1 MTTNRGLVQLLLIIT
16 IVAVGI
22 NVVFLMIPLHDIPV
36 HENHYFFSNQGH
48 RYTAAAAGTKNKDVK
63 RVRKRTVTAE
73 GRRKGTTTAAED
85 DHPPTSQPPPP
96 RQQQDPLTS
105 SSSSSAVVSFPDLSD
120 EEGEQYI
127 LGIFKEANVELTPEM
142 KDELPSWSQVKEVVG
157 PHPYILGLDRCEGF
171 RRNVPPI
178 ERMLGSS
185 GMFNTGTNLI
195 THLLKQNCEIP
206 ERREQYGPHQS
217 KESYGM
223 RWQVPWGKHT
233 PVKFRLEHATQK
245 ASAINKEW
253 ILPVVT
259 VRHPYTWFKSMCKN
273 SYSAKWSHRGKK
285 GGTDGCPNIRANT
298 KGDIRYNRDQGR
310 DDVQIGD
317 YNPVVV
323 KYADE
328 RTDNHEN
335 IAALWNDWYGYYL
348 KEDIPYVMIR
358 MEDMVFYPKETT
370 KAVCECAG
378 GEIRKDK
385 DAFTFI
391 VDSAKADSPGH
402 DKSTG
407 IFAAWVKY
415 SKRFEPMFG
424 FSQQDYDDAKSI
436 LNQDLMSSLG
446 YHHPPPS

>member
-1 MTTNRGLVQLLLIIT
+1 MSSRHPPSSLTETASHQLTTHRGLVNLLVLIAIMA
-16 IVAVGI
+16 IGF
-22 NVVFLMIPLHDIPV
+22 NLLFLIPLHDIPV
-36 HENHYFFSNQGH
+36 HENHYFFSNEGH
-48 RYTAAAAGTKNKDVK
+48 IYTGRRSNPKMAGAAA
-63 RVRKRTVTAE
+63 
-73 GRRKGTTTAAED
+73 TTTHAGDATIATD
-85 DHPPTSQPPPP
+85 NGH
-96 RQQQDPLTS
+96 S
-105 SSSSSAVVSFPDLSD
+105 SVSFPDLSD
-120 EEGEQYI
+120 EEGEEYI
-127 LGIFKEANVELTPEM
+127 LGIFKEAGVELTPEM
-142 KDELPSWSQVKEVVG
+142 KAQLPSWSQVKEVVG
-157 PHPYILGLDRCEGF
+157 PHPYILGLDKCKAF
-171 RRNVPPI
+171 REKVPPI

-206 ERREQYGPHQS
+206 ERREKFGPHQS

-259 VRHPYTWFKSMCKN
+259 VRHPYSWFRSMCKN
-273 SYSAKWSHRGKK
+273 SYSAKWSHKKK
-285 GGTDGCPNIRANT
+285 GTDCPNIRAHS
-298 KGDIRYNRDQGR
+298 KDDIQYNREQGHN
-310 DDVQIGD
+310 DVQIGD
-317 YNPVVV
+317 WNPVTV

-328 RTDNHEN
+328 REDHHEN
-335 IAALWNDWYGYYL
+335 IATLWNDWYGYYL
-348 KEDIPYVMIR
+348 EQDIPYVMIR

-378 GEIRKDK
+378 GEIRKDT

-415 SKRFEPMFG
+415 SKRPEPMFG
-424 FSQQDYDDAKSI
+424 FSQQDYEDAKSI
-436 LNQDLMSSLG
+436 LNQDLMTSLG
-446 YHHPPPS
+446 YHHPAPT

>member
-1 MTTNRGLVQLLLIIT
+1 MTTTTTTNRGLVQLLLIIT

-48 RYTAAAAGTKNKDVK
+48 MYTAGRTKTKDISVGK
-63 RVRKRTVTAE
+63 QTASE
-73 GRRKGTTTAAED
+73 GRKGTTAAD
-85 DHPPTSQPPPP
+85 NHPPPPPPP
-96 RQQQDPLTS
+96 RQQDPLPS
-105 SSSSSAVVSFPDLSD
+105 SSVVSFPDLSD

-285 GGTDGCPNIRANT
+285 GGTDGCPNIRSNT
-298 KGDIRYNRDQGR
+298 KDDIRYNRDQGR

-370 KAVCECAG
+370 KA
-378 GEIRKDK
+378 
-385 DAFTFI
+385 
-391 VDSAKADSPGH
+391 
-402 DKSTG
+402 
-407 IFAAWVKY
+407 
-415 SKRFEPMFG
+415 
-424 FSQQDYDDAKSI
+424 
-436 LNQDLMSSLG
+436 
-446 YHHPPPS
+446 